1 MFNDKQEKDLI
12 QLSKE
17 IISGKSKPKPE
28 ELIADLRSV
37 IRYHD
42 WRYYV
47 LFEPIATDF
56 EYDSL
61 FKKLK
66 QLEEA
71 YPKFQAAD
79 SPTQRVALGL
89 SNNFPAVKHIAPML
103 SLDNSYNAEDLR
115 SFDEKIK
122 KLTKEENIEYT
133 LEPKFDGTGI
143 SLVYNNNQLSRA
155 VTRGDGTTGE
165 EITNNAKTLKSIP
178 LSADFASRNIA
189 EIEIRGEVLIRKST
203 FEALNAARAAADEKT
218 FANARNTAAGAMRQ
232 KDPSEVAKRGLE
244 AFVYYVGHA
253 EDADGNSQ
261 LVDVIPTHH
270 ETLDMLY
277 KLGFKAPMKET
288 SKCANIEE
296 VIEKVQEWEEKRDD
310 YPYEIDG
317 MVVKV
322 NNLELQENLGATSH
336 HPRWAI
342 AFKFKAKETTTKLL
356 GIEYQVGRTGAI
368 TPVAKLEPAALAG
381 VTVSSISIHNEEYI
395 QEKDI
400 RIGDMVVIERAG
412 DVIPQIVRV
421 IKEARDGSETPV
433 QFPTNC
439 PDCASQLD
447 RPEGEAAW
455 RCLNAVCPSKLVESM
470 IHFVSRDAM
479 DIEGLGK
486 SQVQR
491 FHELGHLKGIAD
503 IYRLPYEELEKLEG
517 LGKRSITKMK
527 TAIEESKNQPMERVF
542 YGLGIRHAGRG
553 TSRIFAKQVDRLD
566 ELSSWPT
573 DRMEELEDVGPIV
586 AKSVADWFAAPE
598 NQQLIQELLSL
609 GLTMKGSKPAE
620 GESSVEESGMFAG
633 TTWLFTGTLEQMGRK
648 EAGTLVESLGGKLL
662 SGVSAKLNYL
672 VAGAKAG
679 SKLAKAQ
686 KIDAIKILTE
696 EEFLGMLDQ

>member
-1 MFNDKQEKDLI
+1 MFDDKQGRDLI
-12 QLSKE
+12 LLSKE
-17 IISGKSKPKPE
+17 IISGKTKAKPE
-28 ELIADLRSV
+28 ELINDLRAV
-37 IRYHD
+37 LRFHD

-47 LFEPIATDF
+47 LFEPIVSDF

-61 FKKLK
+61 FKQLK
-66 QLEEA
+66 QLEAA
-71 YPKFQAAD
+71 YPKFQTAD

-89 SNNFPAVKHIAPML
+89 SNDFPAVKHIAPML
-103 SLDNSYNAEDLR
+103 SLDNSYNGEDLR

-122 KLTKEENIEYT
+122 KLTKETEIEYT

-165 EITNNAKTLKSIP
+165 DVTNNAKTLKSIP
-178 LSADFASRNIA
+178 LSADFSSKNID
-189 EIEIRGEVLIRKST
+189 EIEIRGEILIRKST
-203 FEALNAARAAADEKT
+203 FEKLNVARAAANEKT

-232 KDPSEVAKRGLE
+232 KQPSEVAKRGLE

-253 EDADGNSQ
+253 IDANGNSQ
-261 LVDVIPTHH
+261 LIEHIPTHH

-277 KLGFKAPMKET
+277 KLGFKAPMNET
-288 SKCANIEE
+288 TKCANIEA
-296 VIEKVQEWEEKRDD
+296 VIDKVKEWEEKRED

-322 NNLELQENLGATSH
+322 NNLELQEKLGATAH

-421 IKEARDGSETPV
+421 IKEARDGSEVPV

-439 PDCASQLD
+439 PDCQSALD

-455 RCLNAVCPSKLVESM
+455 RCLNAACPSKVIESM

-486 SQVQR
+486 SQIQR
-491 FHELGHLKGIAD
+491 FHELGYLKGIAD

-517 LGKRSITKMK
+517 LGKRSISKMK
-527 TAIEESKNQPMERVF
+527 TAIEESKGQAMERVF

-566 ELSSWPT
+566 EMSSWPT
-573 DRMEELEDVGPIV
+573 ERMEKLEDVGPIV
-586 AKSVADWFAAPE
+586 AKSISDWFAAPE
-598 NQQLIQELLSL
+598 NQQLIQELLDL
-609 GLTMKGSKPAE
+609 GLTMQGSKPAE
-620 GESSVEESGMFAG
+620 GESPAEESGMFAG
-633 TTWLFTGTLEQMGRK
+633 TTWLFTGTLEKMGRK
-648 EAGTLVESLGGKLL
+648 EAGALVESLGGKLL
-662 SGVSAKLNYL
+662 NGVSAKLNFL

-686 KIDAIKILTE
+686 KIETVTILTE
-696 EEFLGMLDQ
+696 DEFLSKLTE